1 MTSSCASL
9 SGGLNALLRDLAY
22 FATAGDDDTFEIEGA
37 DARKLH
43 HIIETMRDMAIHQEI
58 ELRCLRA
65 AEAGQAVATATSGAL
80 DEVLSGVDSKIIR
93 PDFGGR
99 S

>member
-1 MTSSCASL
+1 MTSSSNSL
-9 SGGLNALLRDLAY
+9 SSGLNVLLRDLAS

-43 HIIETMRDMAIHQEI
+43 HIIETMRDVAIHQEI
-58 ELRCLRA
+58 ELRCLRD
-65 AEAGQAVATATSGAL
+65 AEAGQAVATATSWAL
-80 DEVLSGVDSKIIR
+80 DDVLSSKDGKIVR